1 MHDEASADATNA
13 AESETNT
20 PVTDAEQSAPARGAN
35 DADRPDRLPPAV
47 AVGVM
52 VLLLLCAT
60 LVLVAWNRA
69 PV

>member
-1 MHDEASADATNA
+1 MHDEAITELTEVAQSEPSASTIDT
-13 AESETNT
+13 
-20 PVTDAEQSAPARGAN
+20 EQRALTGTTL
-35 DADRPDRLPPAV
+35 DADRPSRLPPAV